1 VPSRLVG
8 VAVSSL
14 LAWAA
19 SSRLA
24 PYTPGHSICAVV
36 QGLCL
41 YAWVEAEKQLLLA
54 PPVMVTL
61 LLAAGVSAIEASRG
75 D

>member
-1 VPSRLVG
+1 
-8 VAVSSL
+8 
-14 LAWAA
+14 
-19 SSRLA
+19 
-24 PYTPGHSICAVV
+24 VV